1 MAKLT
6 KLEQNITDTIK
17 ESQIKLGFTPN
28 AVTLFYPLD
37 SLNAI
42 TEDKLSAEKMIKAI
56 DEYKSE
62 VLSCTASL
70 AKDGRIAVTVSEES
84 VKAIDEKVPAD
95 PFLVEFIGAVK
106 EGCSLEKAQEIFKK
120 YNENVVIEPAPD
132 DEFDLLAYFP
142 NGEPDGC
149 RYCLQ
154 DDLGGITYHRFTKLD
169 YDALYPEQAGEQ
181 TEQ

>member
-1 MAKLT
+1 MTALI

-37 SLNAI
+37 SPKAI
-42 TEDKLSAEKMIKAI
+42 KGGEMIKAI

-62 VLSCTASL
+62 ILSCKASL
-70 AKDGRIAVTVSEES
+70 AQDGRIAVTVSEES
-84 VKAIDEKVPAD
+84 VRAIHEKVEAS

-106 EGCSLEKAQEIFKK
+106 EGCSLERAAEIFRK
-120 YNENVVIEPAPD
+120 YNDKAVITAAPD

-142 NGEPDGC
+142 DGEPDGC

-169 YDALYPEQAGEQ
+169 YDALYPEKSGDN
-181 TEQ
+181 TEK

>member
-1 MAKLT
+1 MTELI

-42 TEDKLSAEKMIKAI
+42 TGGELTAEEMIKAI
-56 DEYKSE
+56 DEKVE
-62 VLSCTASL
+62 AS
-70 AKDGRIAVTVSEES
+70 
-84 VKAIDEKVPAD
+84 

-106 EGCSLEKAQEIFKK
+106 EGCSLERAAEIFRK
-120 YNENVVIEPAPD
+120 YNKNAVITAAPD

-142 NGEPDGC
+142 DGEPDGC

-169 YDALYPEQAGEQ
+169 YDALYPEKSGDN
-181 TEQ
+181 TEK

>member
-1 MAKLT
+1 MTELI

-42 TEDKLSAEKMIKAI
+42 TGGELTAEEMIKAI

-62 VLSCTASL
+62 ILSCEASL
-70 AKDGRIAVTVSEES
+70 AQDGRIAVTVSEES
-84 VKAIDEKVPAD
+84 VRAIHEKVEAS

-106 EGCSLEKAQEIFKK
+106 EGCSLEQ
-120 YNENVVIEPAPD
+120 
-132 DEFDLLAYFP
+132 
-142 NGEPDGC
+142 
-149 RYCLQ
+149 
-154 DDLGGITYHRFTKLD
+154 
-169 YDALYPEQAGEQ
+169 
-181 TEQ
+181 